1 MKNDFRH
8 IDWGFDQE
16 PDFNLLRI
24 FDALFEERSATKA
37 AQRLNLTQSA
47 VSQRLKTLRDI
58 FQDPLFQNTGRGLAP
73 TARAVALMPQVE
85 RTLEQCRACF
95 SMFKDSDTA
104 AVCQV
109 AVGMSDD
116 FEIAAGA
123 EILRNFAGK
132 LPAVRL
138 VFKQTNTKLVKDMLL
153 AGDID
158 LSVTAGGLDSLALSR
173 RIISPLDDA
182 VVCCKSTVKEGQTEM
197 TVEDIVSR
205 PHLLV
210 QAGGFIGTTDAILHN
225 MGYKRTIAAA
235 TSHFSSIQ
243 HLIRGTNYLVNMP
256 VHAARALCNVCGDLT
271 WFPQPL
277 EVNRLNVQVGWKSTS
292 IHEGVLEASKDLLI
306 EVLQDIRW
314 TL

>member
-1 MKNDFRH
+1 MQDRRH
-8 IDWGFDQE
+8 IAWGFGEE

-24 FDALFEERSATKA
+24 FEALFEERSATKA

-47 VSQRLKTLRDI
+47 VSQRLKTLREI

-95 SMFKDSDTA
+95 AMFKDSDAA

-109 AVGMSDD
+109 VVGLSDD
-116 FEIAAGA
+116 FEMAVGA
-123 EILRNFAGK
+123 EILRSFAEK

-182 VVCCKSTVKEGQTEM
+182 VVCCKSSVRDGQTEM

-225 MGYKRTIAAA
+225 MGKKRTIAAA
-235 TSHFSSIQ
+235 TSHFSSIPY
-243 HLIRGTNYLVNMP
+243 LIRGRNFLVNMP
-256 VHAARALCNVCGDLT
+256 VHAARALCEIDSDLT
-271 WFPQPL
+271 WFTQPL
-277 EVNRLNVQVGWKSTS
+277 PVNHPNVQVGWKSSS
-292 IHEGVLEASKDLLI
+292 IHEGLLEASKDLLI
-306 EVLQDIRW
+306 EVLQGVRW
-314 TL
+314 TI